1 MHRRPIRISTLSDEL
16 NEPKFLLLLLARP
29 FSFFTFY
36 FAFILWLLSLVLHRL
51 ATATVSGKI
60 KHFLNPVKVVLMT
73 QVTKLFMKVCK
84 DRNSWHLAPISK
96 ILWY

>member
-1 MHRRPIRISTLSDEL
+1 MHRRPIRISALSDEL

-60 KHFLNPVKVVLMT
+60 KHFFESSESLVNDT
-73 QVTKLFMKVCK
+73 S
-84 DRNSWHLAPISK
+84 DK
-96 ILWY
+96 IVYESMQRPK